1 MMLSFVATTRIR
13 REQLSRSALTKV
25 DDVLTVD
32 PSPYAGQAGCLARQK
47 NVSRIRG
54 VSSLQKIRLSSDG
67 ANPLNGSRNWRAD
80 GDGCVEFAPDAGVA
94 HGLRV

>member
-1 MMLSFVATTRIR
+1 MMGR
-13 REQLSRSALTKV
+13 RERGQGQFFYA
-25 DDVLTVD
+25 
-32 PSPYAGQAGCLARQK
+32 SPG
-47 NVSRIRG
+47 VSRIRG